1 MSIPAR
7 FNARC
12 PSRPRRWTLRAV
24 LALTALYPLAA
35 TPANAEAAASETIA
49 AIPVA
54 LPIDNAAGD
63 SDIRARLE
71 GVATPLIAGQ
81 KLHTQLLWEFYA
93 SHNFQPVWPTHQEQA
108 AALLAAVMR
117 AGEHGLNPDLFH
129 AASLRNPGS
138 LTPTDRELLLSDA
151 FLGYADALARGILP
165 VEKRMDDEDLRPE
178 AVSIPATLD
187 AAIGSDN
194 PAAVIEALAP
204 QSAEYIALRRA
215 LQSYGQAVRTGATP
229 ASTEG
234 RYRRVSERTDAT
246 RMRDIEAN
254 LERQRWLPRHLPA
267 DRIWVNLP
275 AEQLILYRNNQ
286 PVFTTRVIIGQ
297 PDWQTPELETEV
309 TSVLYNPPW
318 NVPPSI
324 AREEILPKLSRDPG
338 YLARHHMVW
347 RANGMLQQVPG
358 RGGSALGQ
366 LKFEMPNRFDVYLH
380 DTPEKFLFSRD
391 NRRVSHGC
399 VRVQNPRE
407 LAALALQTPVETINQ
422 GIARGA
428 TAHQMLPQPIPVFF
442 VYQTAFLGPNG
453 AIEFRPDVYNRDPEI
468 WQHLLPMR
476 QAPVAQGQT
485 ARQPRG

>member
-1 MSIPAR
+1 MSIPPTAG
-7 FNARC
+7 C
-12 PSRPRRWTLRAV
+12 HSRSRRWTVRA
-24 LALTALYPLAA
+24 AFAIAALYALSA
-35 TPANAEAAASETIA
+35 TPTAAEVAASETVA

-54 LPIDNAAGD
+54 LPVDAAAGD
-63 SDIRARLE
+63 SEIKTRLD
-71 GVATPLIAGQ
+71 GVAVPVLAGQ
-81 KLHTQLLWEFYA
+81 RLHTELLREFYA
-93 SHNFQPVWPTHQEQA
+93 AHDFQPVWPTHQKEA
-108 AALLAAVMR
+108 AALLGAVMR
-117 AGEHGLNPDLFH
+117 AGEHGLDPDLFH
-129 AASLRNPGS
+129 ADLLRKPNS

-165 VEKRMDDEDLRPE
+165 IEQRMDDEDLKPE
-178 AVSIPATLD
+178 PVSIPAVLDNAINSEAPATL
-187 AAIGSDN
+187 
-194 PAAVIEALAP
+194 VEALAP
-204 QSAEYIALRRA
+204 QSADYMALRRA
-215 LQSYGQAVRTGATP
+215 LQSYRQAGQAGAT
-229 ASTEG
+229 AERTEG
-234 RYRRVSERTDAT
+234 RYRRVAAATDGT
-246 RMRDIEAN
+246 RLRDIEAN
-254 LERQRWLPRHLPA
+254 LERLRWLPRHLPA

-297 PDWQTPELETEV
+297 PDWQTPELATQV

-324 AREEILPKLSRDPG
+324 AREEILPKLGRDPG

-347 RANGMLQQVPG
+347 RGNGMLQQVPG

-380 DTPEKFLFSRD
+380 DTPEKSLFNRD

-407 LAALALQTPVETINQ
+407 LAALLLQQPIEAINQ
-422 GIARGA
+422 GIASGGTNHR
-428 TAHQMLPQPIPVFF
+428 MLPQPVPVFF
-442 VYQTAFLGPNG
+442 VYQTAFLGRNG

-468 WQHLLPMR
+468 WQHLRPTW
-476 QAPVAQGQT
+476 QAPVAQGQI